1 VGYLLLVL
9 ATVSYALGIVAQTVA
24 AQRSEPRGGLD
35 VGLLARLA
43 RDRVYLVGFASQ
55 CLGFVL
61 AFFARADLP
70 LFLVQAGTSSA
81 VGLATLVGASFLGWR
96 IRPLEIGVLIF
107 LACGIVLL
115 VGAAEP
121 GPSHDL
127 STSAALALTAAAVV
141 ALLLA
146 VPAGR
151 VRGPR
156 GAVVLGLLAGV
167 EFAILAIA
175 SRPLAA
181 RPLLELLFEPTAW
194 LMIASAL
201 AGQCLLAA
209 GLQRGTATAPVAS
222 MDSMTTVIASGFG
235 LFVLGDLVAPGRV
248 AWLLSGLL
256 LVVVGVVAMSIV
268 TGRVARPTEE
278 EVSSPSAE
286 TASTPLRAVAQ
297 ENQ

>member
-43 RDRVYLVGFASQ
+43 RDRVYLVGFGSQ

-81 VGLATLVGASFLGWR
+81 VGLATLVGAAFLGWR

-209 GLQRGTATAPVAS
+209 GLQRGTATATVAS

-235 LFVLGDLVAPGRV
+235 LLVLGDLVAPGRV
-248 AWLLSGLL
+248 AWLLSGLV
-256 LVVVGVVAMSIV
+256 LVVIGVVAMSIV

>member
-9 ATVSYALGIVAQTVA
+9 ATVCYALGIVAQTVA
-24 AQRSEPRGGLD
+24 AKRSEPGEGLD
-35 VGLLARLA
+35 VGLLTRLA

-70 LFLVQAGTSSA
+70 LYLVQAGTSAA
-81 VGLATLVGASFLGWR
+81 VGLAALTGAAFLGWR
-96 IRPLEIGVLIF
+96 IRPLEIGVLTF

-121 GPSHDL
+121 GPAHDL
-127 STSAALALTAAAVV
+127 STSAELGLTAAAIV

-151 VRGPR
+151 VQGPR
-156 GAVVLGLLAGV
+156 GAVVLGLLAGI

-181 RPLLELLFEPTAW
+181 RPILELPGEPTAW
-194 LMIASAL
+194 LMIAAAL

-209 GLQRGTATAPVAS
+209 GLQRGTATATVAS
-222 MDSMTTVIASGFG
+222 MDSMTTLIASGFG
-235 LFVLGDLVAPGRV
+235 LFVLGDLVAPGRL

-256 LVVVGVVAMSIV
+256 LVIVGVIAMSIV
-268 TGRVARPTEE
+268 TGRVARPA
-278 EVSSPSAE
+278 EVDPPSVE
-286 TASTPLRAVAQ
+286 TASTPLPAVAQ
-297 ENQ
+297 ENK